1 MCVLICVSL
10 HVCPYMCV
18 LICVSLH
25 VCPYMCVLICVSLYV
40 CPYMCAADRA
50 VKSGSAVKRES
61 IESIMRTS
69 GLVLYDIRNL
79 FFFCLVLYDIRNL
92 YTHLRSCTQQVN
104 FFFVLLFLFFPSY
117 YMIYVTYIHT
127 LDHVHNKYT

>member
-1 MCVLICVSL
+1 MCVLTCVSL

-25 VCPYMCVLICVSLYV
+25 V

-79 FFFCLVLYDIRNL
+79 FFFV
-92 YTHLRSCTQQVN
+92 
-104 FFFVLLFLFFPSY
+104 SY

-127 LDHVHNKYT
+127 LDHVHNK